1 MLLIL
6 MAAAAVS
13 AVTSILSGEKLTE
26 VIIIL
31 AVVLLGIVPLVWAH
45 RFSNR
50 VGSELLR
57 RNLPYQFNAGTFW
70 LWNVL
75 GSLIVVGPFVYT
87 HKLLTA
93 MNMLCTDYNAK
104 G

>member
-1 MLLIL
+1 M
-6 MAAAAVS
+6 
-13 AVTSILSGEKLTE
+13 
-26 VIIIL
+26 
-31 AVVLLGIVPLVWAH
+31 
-45 RFSNR
+45 
-50 VGSELLR
+50 GSELLR
-57 RNLPYQFNAGTFW
+57 RNLPYQFDAGTFW